1 MKITTTKNE
10 LLPALLQAGSII
22 ERRQTLPILANILV
36 NVNQEIMT
44 LVATDLELEVK
55 TRIRVEADENM
66 DFTIPARK
74 ITEICKALNDGA
86 KITLDVSDDKV
97 VLRSGRGR
105 YTLSTLPAADYP
117 NMEVAVATQQLT
129 IPQGKLKQLLE
140 KTAFAMAQQDVRYYL
155 NGMLFEGIAG
165 KLRTVATDG
174 HRLALCETELQSKT
188 DLDLQAI
195 VPRKAVLE
203 LNRLLV
209 SGKEAP
215 PVELQFS
222 SGFMKVEF
230 PDSSFATKLIDGRYP
245 DYAKVI
251 PTANTQDLLADRN
264 LLKQALTRTAI
275 LSNEKF
281 RGVRF
286 KTQAGLLNL
295 TAHNPEHEEAE
306 EELEV
311 DFTGDEMTIGFNVG
325 YLLDVL
331 GVLDDE
337 RIRMGLIDPAS
348 SCVITSEN
356 ADGADA
362 RYVVMPM
369 RI

>member
-1 MKITTTKNE
+1 MKITTTKDQ
-10 LLPALLQAGSII
+10 LLPALLQAGSIV

-36 NVNQEIMT
+36 KVNRGTMT
-44 LVATDLELEVK
+44 LVSTDLELEVK
-55 TRIRVEADENM
+55 TRVEVDSEEDM
-66 DFTIPARK
+66 DFTVPARK
-74 ITEICKALNDGA
+74 ITDICKALNDGSS
-86 KITLDVSDDKV
+86 ITLDVSGDKV

-117 NMEVAVATQQLT
+117 DMEISVATQQLY

-140 KTAFAMAQQDVRYYL
+140 KTVFAMAQQDVRYYL
-155 NGMLFEGIAG
+155 NGMLFEGRPG
-165 KLRTVATDG
+165 MLRTVATDG
-174 HRLALCETELQSKT
+174 HRLALCETDLEEKSE
-188 DLDLQAI
+188 LDLQAI
-195 VPRKAVLE
+195 VPRKAVIE
-203 LNRLLV
+203 LNRLLD
-209 SGKEAP
+209 SGKDAP

-222 SGFMKVEF
+222 SSFMKVEF
-230 PDSSFATKLIDGRYP
+230 PNDSFATKLIDGRYP

-251 PTANTQDLLADRN
+251 PTANTQDLLADRDQ
-264 LLKQALTRTAI
+264 LKQALTRTAI

-286 KTQAGLLNL
+286 KTQPGLLNL
-295 TAHNPEHEEAE
+295 MAHNPEHEEAE

-311 DFTGDEMTIGFNVG
+311 DFYGEEMTIGFNVS

-331 GVLDDE
+331 GVLEEE
-337 RIRMGLIDPAS
+337 RVRMGLIDPSS

-356 ADGADA
+356 SDNA

>member
-1 MKITTTKNE
+1 MKIVTTKDQ
-10 LLPALLQAGSII
+10 LLPALFQAGSIV

-36 NVNQEIMT
+36 NVNKGLMT

-55 TRIRVEADENM
+55 TRVEVDADEDM
-66 DFTIPARK
+66 DFTVPARK
-74 ITEICKALNDGA
+74 ITDICKALGDGA
-86 KITLDVSDDKV
+86 NITLDVSGDKII
-97 VLRSGRGR
+97 LRSGRGR

-117 NMEVAVATQQLT
+117 NMEVAAATQQLG
-129 IPQGKLKQLLE
+129 ISQGSLKQLLE

-155 NGMLFEGIAG
+155 NGMLFEGRPG

-174 HRLALCETELQSKT
+174 HRLALCETELEEKT
-188 DLDLQAI
+188 ELDLQAI
-195 VPRKAVLE
+195 VPRKAVIE
-203 LNRLLV
+203 LNRLLD
-209 SGKEAP
+209 SSKDAP

-222 SGFMKVEF
+222 SSFMKVEF
-230 PDSSFATKLIDGRYP
+230 PGGSFATKLIDGRYP

-251 PTANTQDLLADRN
+251 PTANTQDLVADRD

-286 KTQAGLLNL
+286 KTQEGLLNL
-295 TAHNPEHEEAE
+295 MAHNPEHEEAE

-311 DFTGDEMTIGFNVG
+311 DFSGDEMTVGFNVS

-331 GVLDDE
+331 GVLEDE
-337 RIRMGLIDPAS
+337 KVRMGLIDPSS
-348 SCVITSEN
+348 SCIITAGRS
-356 ADGADA
+356 DGAQ
-362 RYVVMPM
+362 YVVMPM

>member
-1 MKITTTKNE
+1 MKITTTKDQF
-10 LLPALLQAGSII
+10 LPALLQASSIV

-36 NVNQEIMT
+36 NVSKGIMT
-44 LVATDLELEVK
+44 LIATDLELEVK
-55 TRIRVEADENM
+55 TRIEVDSDEEM

-74 ITEICKALNDGA
+74 ITDICKALSGDYS
-86 KITLDVSDDKV
+86 ITLDLSGDKV
-97 VLRSGRGR
+97 VLKSGRGR

-117 NMEVAVATQQLT
+117 NMEVSVATQQLL
-129 IPQGKLKQLLE
+129 IPQIKLKQLLE

-155 NGMLFEGIAG
+155 NGMLFEGRPG
-165 KLRTVATDG
+165 VLRTVATDG
-174 HRLALCETELQSKT
+174 HRLALCETELDNKT
-188 DLDLQAI
+188 ELDLQAI
-195 VPRKAVLE
+195 VPRKAVIE
-203 LNRLLV
+203 LSRLLD
-209 SGKEAP
+209 SGKSAP

-222 SGFMKVEF
+222 SSFMKVEF
-230 PDSSFATKLIDGRYP
+230 PNGSFATKLIDGRYP

-251 PTANTQDLLADRN
+251 PTANTQDLVADRD

-286 KTQAGLLNL
+286 KTQQGLLNL
-295 TAHNPEHEEAE
+295 MAHNPEHEEAE

-311 DFTGDEMTIGFNVG
+311 DFSGDEMTIGFNVS

-331 GVLDDE
+331 GVLEDE

-348 SCVITSEN
+348 SCVITSEKPN
-356 ADGADA
+356 GAQ
-362 RYVVMPM
+362 YVVMPM

>member
-1 MKITTTKNE
+1 MKITTTKDQ
-10 LLPALLQAGSII
+10 LLPALLQAGSIV

-36 NVNQEIMT
+36 NVNHGIMT

-55 TRIRVEADENM
+55 TRVKVDADEEI
-66 DFTIPARK
+66 DFTVPARK
-74 ITEICKALNDGA
+74 ITDICKALDEDSM
-86 KITLDVSDDKV
+86 ITLDISGDKV

-105 YTLSTLPAADYP
+105 YSLSTLPAADYP
-117 NMEVAVATQQLT
+117 NMEISVATQQLT
-129 IPQGKLKQLLE
+129 IPQYKLKQLLE

-155 NGMLFEGIAG
+155 NGMLFEGRPG
-165 KLRTVATDG
+165 LLRTVATDG
-174 HRLALCETELQSKT
+174 HRLALCETSIDKDSE
-188 DLDLQAI
+188 LDLQAI
-195 VPRKAVLE
+195 VPRKAVIE
-203 LNRLLV
+203 LNRLLD
-209 SGKEAP
+209 SGKDAP

-222 SGFMKVEF
+222 TSFMKVEF
-230 PDSSFATKLIDGRYP
+230 PNGSFATKLIDGRYP

-251 PTANTQDLLADRN
+251 PTANTQDLLAERDQ
-264 LLKQALTRTAI
+264 LKQALTRTAI

-286 KTQAGLLNL
+286 KTKPGLLNL
-295 TAHNPEHEEAE
+295 MAHNPEHEEAE

-311 DFTGDEMTIGFNVG
+311 DYNGEEMTVGFNVS

-337 RIRMGLIDPAS
+337 RIRMGLIDPSS
-348 SCVITSEN
+348 SCIITSEN
-356 ADGADA
+356 TDSAK
-362 RYVVMPM
+362 YVVMPM